1 MGCCLTT
8 TATDDLK
15 THAKTR
21 DTSPPGSGE
30 ETVKEVLSETPV
42 TTNKPPPINSTL
54 TNITAQN
61 DVVQMAHGFL
71 NLKNNSGDQDDV
83 VQMAKIL
90 IEETASEVSSEL
102 YSYTGSLS
110 AATTTTVGTG
120 IGIDEDGEVTQ
131 KVNKPPPVKMVS
143 RRQPPEKRGV
153 RPPSPAR
160 RQVSRSTDRNYQ
172 LTSRTITTAQR
183 SRNVV
188 SSNVVGREPSRRL
201 RSPAVR
207 GEAGR
212 LRRVKE
218 KIPVENSG
226 RRVPVK
232 KSNDVGVMPVPEPE
246 PEINEL
252 LDNPLV
258 SLECFIFL

>member
-8 TATDDLK
+8 TAAADLK
-15 THAKTR
+15 THEKTR

-42 TTNKPPPINSTL
+42 TLNKPPPINSTP
-54 TNITAQN
+54 TNITAKD
-61 DVVQMAHGFL
+61 DVVQMTHGFF
-71 NLKNNSGDQDDV
+71 NLKNNSGGQNDV
-83 VQMAKIL
+83 VQKAKNL
-90 IEETASEVSSEL
+90 NEENASEVSSEM
-102 YSYTGSLS
+102 YTYTGSLS

-131 KVNKPPPVKMVS
+131 KVKKAPPVKIVS

-160 RQVSRSTDRNYQ
+160 RLVSRSTDRNPQ

-188 SSNVVGREPSRRL
+188 SSNVVRREPCRRS

-212 LRRVKE
+212 IRRVKE
-218 KIPVENSG
+218 KSPVENSG
-226 RRVPVK
+226 KRVPVK
-232 KSNDVGVMPVPEPE
+232 NTNDVGVMPMPE